1 MNKIV
6 FLLAALISTKVWA
19 LNLGSMSVT
28 SSTEEKFNA
37 SIKIISSETVEI
49 SSLELEN
56 SEKSFMNNKTF
67 IDTNQIIVNVE
78 RINDQQFISLSS
90 DEILKGNYYDFKLR
104 INTVEESKTVRYFGF
119 IPEIT
124 QKTATANRE
133 PVKSL
138 SSCLELVDPIERL
151 ECYDKSLS
159 RKGQDND
166 KVLVVSEN
174 EIQKSEASKDDLFG
188 KRGGE
193 LEEVIAKT
201 QKIVIPSNLSN
212 VITKVTRYQADK
224 YILTL
229 KNGQQ
234 WKVLE
239 PSRKGYFKINQNIKI
254 SKGLFGS
261 FDLNVEN
268 LNKKYKVKRE
278 E

>member
-6 FLLAALISTKVWA
+6 FLLAALISTKVLA

-90 DEILKGNYYDFKLR
+90 DEILKGNYYDFNLR
-104 INTVEESKTVRYFGF
+104 INTIEESKTVRYFGF

-174 EIQKSEASKDDLFG
+174 EIQKSVVSEDDLFG

-212 VITKVTRYQADK
+212 VITKITRYQADK

>member
-1 MNKIV
+1 
-6 FLLAALISTKVWA
+6 
-19 LNLGSMSVT
+19 MSVT
-28 SSTEEKFNA
+28 SLAEERFNA
-37 SIKIISSETVEI
+37 SIKIISSDTVEI

-56 SEKSFMNNKTF
+56 SEKSFVNNKSF
-67 IDTNQIIVNVE
+67 IDTNKIIVDVK
-78 RINDQQFISLSS
+78 RINGQQFISLSS
-90 DEILKGNYYDFKLR
+90 DEILKGNYYDFNLR

-119 IPEIT
+119 IPEIS
-124 QKTATANRE
+124 QKVTTIYRE

-159 RKGQDND
+159 RKDQDND
-166 KVLVVSEN
+166 KVFIVSEN
-174 EIQKSEASKDDLFG
+174 KTQKSNASKDDLFG
-188 KRGGE
+188 KRGEE

-201 QKIVIPSNLSN
+201 QKIVIPTNLSN
-212 VITKVTRYQADK
+212 VVTKVTRYEADK

-239 PSRKGYFKINQNIKI
+239 PSRKGYFKINQNINI

>member
-6 FLLAALISTKVWA
+6 FLLAAIISTKLWA

-37 SIKIISSETVEI
+37 SIKIISSEMVEI

-56 SEKSFMNNKTF
+56 SEKSFMNNKTS
-67 IDTNQIIVNVE
+67 IDTNKIIVNVE

-90 DEILKGNYYDFKLR
+90 DEILKGNYYDFNLR
-104 INTVEESKTVRYFGF
+104 INTIEESKTVRYFGF

-174 EIQKSEASKDDLFG
+174 EIQKSVASEDDLFG

-212 VITKVTRYQADK
+212 VITKITRYQADK

>member
-90 DEILKGNYYDFKLR
+90 DEILKGNYYDFNLR

-119 IPEIT
+119 IPDIS
-124 QKTATANRE
+124 QKVTTIYRE

-138 SSCLELVDPIERL
+138 SSCL
-151 ECYDKSLS
+151 
-159 RKGQDND
+159 
-166 KVLVVSEN
+166 
-174 EIQKSEASKDDLFG
+174 
-188 KRGGE
+188 
-193 LEEVIAKT
+193 
-201 QKIVIPSNLSN
+201 
-212 VITKVTRYQADK
+212 
-224 YILTL
+224 
-229 KNGQQ
+229 
-234 WKVLE
+234 
-239 PSRKGYFKINQNIKI
+239 
-254 SKGLFGS
+254 
-261 FDLNVEN
+261 
-268 LNKKYKVKRE
+268 
-278 E
+278 

>member
-1 MNKIV
+1 MNKTI
-6 FLLAALISTKVWA
+6 FLLAAIISTKVWA

-28 SSTEEKFNA
+28 SSAEERFNA
-37 SIKIISSETVEI
+37 SIKIISSDAVEI

-56 SEKSFMNNKTF
+56 SEKSFINNKSF
-67 IDTNQIIVNVE
+67 IDTNQIIVDVK
-78 RINDQQFISLSS
+78 RINGQQFISLSS
-90 DEILKGNYYDFKLR
+90 DEILKGNYYDFNLR

-119 IPEIT
+119 IPEIS
-124 QKTATANRE
+124 QKVTMIYRE

-151 ECYDKSLS
+151 ECYDKSLD
-159 RKGQDND
+159 RKDQDND
-166 KVLVVSEN
+166 KRLIVSEN
-174 EIQKSEASKDDLFG
+174 KTPKSDASKDDLFG

-201 QKIVIPSNLSN
+201 QKIVIPTNLSN
-212 VITKVTRYQADK
+212 VVTKVTRYEADK

-239 PSRKGYFKINQNIKI
+239 PSRKGYFKINQNINI

>member
-6 FLLAALISTKVWA
+6 FLLAALISTKVLA

-37 SIKIISSETVEI
+37 SIKIISSEMVEI

-90 DEILKGNYYDFKLR
+90 DEILKGNYYDFNLR
-104 INTVEESKTVRYFGF
+104 INTIEESKTVRYFGF

-174 EIQKSEASKDDLFG
+174 EIQKSVASEDDLFG

-212 VITKVTRYQADK
+212 VITKITRYQADK

>member
-90 DEILKGNYYDFKLR
+90 DEILKGNYYDFNLR

-124 QKTATANRE
+124 QKMATAYRE

-174 EIQKSEASKDDLFG
+174 EIQKSVASEDDLFG

-212 VITKVTRYQADK
+212 VITKITRYQADK